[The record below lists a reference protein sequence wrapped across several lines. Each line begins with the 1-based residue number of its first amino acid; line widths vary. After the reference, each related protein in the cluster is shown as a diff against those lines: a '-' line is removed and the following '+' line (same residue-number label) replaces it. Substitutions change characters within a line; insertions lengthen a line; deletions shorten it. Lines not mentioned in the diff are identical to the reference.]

1 MGLYNRSVRVW
12 SRESDETGLFLPAR
26 DLGPNSKEVKL
37 LAGSTGRAV
46 QVFGR
51 YDEGAA
57 VALLVG
63 GGHTDPAWFL
73 CNCEGPVKE
82 WATSDLV

>member
-1 MGLYNRSVRVW
+1 MEHGDG
-12 SRESDETGLFLPAR
+12 RESDETGLFLPTCN
-26 DLGPNSKEVKL
+26 LGPNSKEVKL

-63 GGHTDPAWFL
+63 GHMDPAWFL
-73 CNCEGPVKE
+73 CSCEGPVKE
-82 WATSDLV
+82 WAMSDR